1 MRKTFI
7 KTLIE
12 VAENDENLYLLTGD
26 LGFNV
31 LEPFKEKFPDRFINA
46 GVGEANMV
54 GVATGL
60 ALSGKKVFVYSIS
73 PFVTFRSLDQTRLAS
88 YMNQHIII
96 VGVGRGEEYHNAG
109 ISAYDYG
116 ADQAMGA
123 LPLKILKPET
133 KEAVISDVI
142 TACEKKDTYYLNLS
156 IK

>member
-73 PFVTFRSLDQTRLAS
+73 PFVTFRSLDQARLAS
-88 YMNQHIII
+88 YMNLHIII

-109 ISAYDYG
+109 ISHYNYG
-116 ADQAMGA
+116 IDQVMSA
-123 LPLKILKPET
+123 LPLIILKPET
-133 KEAVISDVI
+133 KESVISDVI
-142 TACEKKDTYYLNLS
+142 TVCQKKDTYYLSLS